1 MKKNLFFGLLTV
13 ASMLFATSCTND
25 NLDVAQSGDEVQVS
39 FQLGLE
45 EGMGSRAISDGTGA
59 DKLVYAVFDDQGNVV
74 VAKTE
79 KTDVEYPVTESI
91 TLPKGKTFKVAFW
104 AQDADCTAYTVNDD
118 MTVTV
123 DYANATNN
131 DETRDAF
138 FQTVE
143 VTVTGSTALNVNLKR
158 PFAQINVGVPE
169 VDWEVA
175 EQTSSTFGK
184 SSMTIKNVATS
195 LNLLNGKVDGTAEVT
210 YALGDIPTE
219 SEKLA
224 VDTDG
229 DGTKENYVW
238 LSMSYILPAD
248 ATTGSAKTTLDA
260 LSFAFGDDAN
270 ASQITLSEGLTNVP
284 VQRNWRTN
292 IIANLFTG
300 NITFNIAVDPAYEGD
315 AVAASIGGTSYNT
328 LAAAIEAAQ
337 DGETVMVEANADL
350 QETTTQDYLYLIDK
364 KVTIDLNGNDIVA
377 NKTIFK
383 VVDGG
388 ELTIKGKGNI
398 QVENS
403 IAETVIICNESG
415 TVNFEGGTL
424 KGSGVVYNKKVNE
437 TAVAGTIYFRG
448 SKFIDVEIAD
458 DFATKVTDNSELA
471 AAISNPDVST
481 IILSAAGTYDIT
493 YSTNK
498 NSLTIIGTE
507 GVKIQ
512 FTGSNVLAS
521 NYKQYTIHNCEI
533 LKMKTKSW
541 GMVVHGGTG
550 KVNGVYTISNCV
562 FNGVETQGI
571 YYNESTSGV
580 IYNVVACT
588 FIGKFGNEGAVTIQN
603 NKPADGGKV
612 IFNVFGCDF
621 SNIDGSSPK
630 ISYHYAYNV
639 DYLEIN
645 TDLNEEDVVCLNKL

>member
-13 ASMLFATSCTND
+13 ASLLFTTSCTND

-39 FQLGLE
+39 FQLGIE
-45 EGMGSRAISDGTGA
+45 KGMGSRAISDGQSA
-59 DKLVYAVFDDQGNVV
+59 DKLVYAVFDDQDNVV

-104 AQDADCTAYTVNDD
+104 AQDANCAAYTVSDD
-118 MTVTV
+118 MQVTV
-123 DYANATNN
+123 DYTNATNN

-138 FQTVE
+138 FQTME
-143 VTVTGSTALNVNLKR
+143 FDVTGSTTLDVNLKR

-169 VDWEVA
+169 VDWNVA

-195 LNLLNGKVDGTAEVT
+195 LNLLDGTVRGSEEVT
-210 YALGDIPTE
+210 YAIGDIPTE
-219 SEKLA
+219 TLA

-270 ASQITLSEGLTNVP
+270 APQITLSEGLTNVP

-300 NITFNIAVDPAYEGD
+300 NITFNIAVDPTYEGD
-315 AVAASIGGTSYNT
+315 ASAASIGSTSYNT
-328 LAAAIEAAQ
+328 LADAIEAAQ

-350 QETTTQDYLYLIDK
+350 QETTTQDYLFLIDK
-364 KVTIDLNGNDIVA
+364 DITIDLNGNDIVA

-415 TVNFEGGTL
+415 TVNFEGGTFN
-424 KGSGVVYNKKVNE
+424 GPGVIGNKKLNE
-437 TAVAGTIYFRG
+437 TSVAGIINFRG

-458 DFATKVTDNSELA
+458 DFATKVTNNSELA

-512 FTGSNVLAS
+512 FTGGNVLAS
-521 NYKQYTIHNCEI
+521 NYNQYTIHNCEI
-533 LKMKTKSW
+533 LRMKLKSW
-541 GMVVHGGTG
+541 GMVVHGGNG

-562 FNGVETQGI
+562 FNGVATQGI
-571 YYNESTSGV
+571 YYNETTSGV

-588 FIGKFGNEGAVTIQN
+588 FIGNFGNEGAVTIQN

-621 SNIDGSSPK
+621 SNIDENSPK
-630 ISYHYAYNV
+630 VSYHYAYNV
-639 DYLEIN
+639 DYLEVN
-645 TDLNEEDVVCLNKL
+645 TDLDDECVVCLNK